1 MKIRCLVVD
10 DEPLGRERIVSLLRA
25 IPDAEVVGESDTGGA
40 AIRAIGE
47 LAPDLLFLDV
57 QMPEVDGFGV
67 LAALPARN
75 VPAVIFVTAY
85 DEYALKAFEV
95 HAQDY
100 LLKPFD
106 PDRFLA
112 AFARAADRIRVE
124 RASGAHDRLIALL
137 EEIERDRPRRSRIPI
152 RSGGSVF
159 FLPVDEIDWIGAADN
174 YVRIHAK
181 NEVHVVR
188 QTLQRMEES
197 LAPNAFVR
205 IHRSTIVNISRI
217 KEIQPWF
224 AGEYVVLLRDGT
236 KLQTSRRYRARLESL
251 MQ

>member
-10 DEPLGRERIVSLLRA
+10 DEPLGRERIVTLLRA
-25 IPDAEVVGESDTGGA
+25 IPDAEVVGESDTGGS

-67 LAALPARN
+67 LAALPARS

-106 PDRFLA
+106 ADRFLA
-112 AFARAADRIRVE
+112 AFARAADRIRAD
-124 RASGAHDRLIALL
+124 RASGANERLIALL

-152 RSGGSVF
+152 RAGGSVF
-159 FLPVDEIDWIGAADN
+159 FLPVDEIDWIEAADN
-174 YVRIHAK
+174 YVRIHAR

-205 IHRSTIVNISRI
+205 IHRSTIVNVGRI

-251 MQ
+251 MH